1 MNSVVKELIEFEIVH
16 DVFWSFCQLQD
27 DLSSRLFDSMHH
39 FSVSLPFHL
48 ETVHTYDPIT
58 DLEKKKEDLT
68 NVWKQYFHGR
78 SRVILSKFAKNF
90 TILLRNIILMKNLR
104 ENSPLNDFKK
114 SYKFRINSRTLI
126 SWVSK
131 LFILSP
137 HLAKFYPAI
146 WFICMPPVY
155 YIKRP

>member
-58 DLEKKKEDLT
+58 DLEKKKEKLT
-68 NVWKQYFHGR
+68 NYLTIF
-78 SRVILSKFAKNF
+78 SRPFARNIVQIREEFYNF
-90 TILLRNIILMKNLR
+90 T
-104 ENSPLNDFKK
+104 
-114 SYKFRINSRTLI
+114 
-126 SWVSK
+126 
-131 LFILSP
+131 
-137 HLAKFYPAI
+137 
-146 WFICMPPVY
+146 
-155 YIKRP
+155 